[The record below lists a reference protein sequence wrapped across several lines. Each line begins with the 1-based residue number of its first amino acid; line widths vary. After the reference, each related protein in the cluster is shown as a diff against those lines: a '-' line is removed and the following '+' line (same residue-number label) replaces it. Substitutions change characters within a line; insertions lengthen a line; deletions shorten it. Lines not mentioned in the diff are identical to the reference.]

1 MVLLI
6 TATGA
11 SLAAITTLYKSWRTQ
26 APAFFYAGLMIF
38 ILSCV
43 AWSYSQGWEF
53 GLVYGLCLPALLV
66 WPFIGASQTLL
77 PAPKNSPQSR
87 AIDTSVSTA
96 LRHTGHM
103 LVVLPGL
110 MLTSLLLSMA
120 VSLRLPFAEA
130 GQLATGIIL
139 LPLIW
144 GGLAYHYLA
153 TVHKTKALFAYLV
166 LSILSA
172 LMLIYLP
179 GLE

>member
-6 TATGA
+6 TATGM

-26 APAFFYAGLMIF
+26 APVFFYAGLMIF

-66 WPFIGASQTLL
+66 WPFIGVSQTRL

-87 AIDTSVSTA
+87 PINTSLSTV
-96 LRHTGHM
+96 LRHVGHT

-110 MLTSLLLSMA
+110 MLTSLLSSMA
-120 VSLRLPFAEA
+120 ISLRLPFAEA
-130 GQLATGIIL
+130 GQLAVGIVL
-139 LPLIW
+139 LPLLW
-144 GGLAYHYLA
+144 GCLVYHYLA
-153 TVHKTKALFAYLV
+153 TQRKTRALIVYLL
-166 LSILSA
+166 LSITSA